1 MTETFDDR
9 MLIGLSHE
17 LTVAEVLRAMGCKVQ
32 PFGRGEWSHITEQM
46 QNRVVTLRHA
56 PDMIVARDGRFGLVD
71 CKSSDPKYLDSPNL
85 VIEAESLTAL
95 MKWSHM
101 LDIPA
106 IVVWHDMT
114 WDHVDTI
121 DAIPAKTLYTD
132 GKGSRTPYWLIRRSD
147 LSGQHLSVLDRDH
160 R

>member
-17 LTVAEVLRAMGCKVQ
+17 LTVADVLREMGCKVQ
-32 PFGRGEWSHITEQM
+32 PFGRGEWSHISEQM
-46 QNRVVTLRHA
+46 QNKVVTLRHA
-56 PDMIVARDGRFGLVD
+56 PDMIVAREGRFGLVD
-71 CKSSDPKYLDSPNL
+71 CKSSDSRYVDSPNV

-95 MKWSHM
+95 MKWSEM

-114 WDHVDTI
+114 YDRVESI
-121 DAIPAKTLYTD
+121 DAIRTKTLLRD
-132 GKGSRTPYWLIRRSD
+132 GKGSRTPYWLIRRRE
-147 LSGQHLSVLDRDH
+147 LSGQHLSVLDRGH
-160 R
+160 T